1 MHILIAED
9 DVPVAKFLSSGL
21 ESEHYDVRIATAGR
35 QVSQMM
41 EAGQCDLV
49 ILDLNLP
56 DVSGME
62 VLRQVRSA
70 RPHLPVLILTGSARV
85 EDRVDGLDSGAD
97 DYLTKPFAFSEL
109 SARVR
114 ALLRRSSLP
123 FEPVLRSLD
132 LELDR
137 VRRIVSRGGRSIE
150 LTPKEFAVL
159 EYLMLNTGLDVSRS
173 SIIHHVWKLSSD
185 TLTNVVDVYI
195 NYLRRKIDVDSP
207 ERLIHTVRGAGYRLG
222 ARSIPA
228 RTAVGGDKQ
237 LRTPAIL
244 VGANSIE
251 K

>member
-85 EDRVDGLDSGAD
+85 QDRVDGLNSGAD

-109 SARVR
+109 LARVR

-123 FEPVLRSLD
+123 FEPVLYNLD

-137 VRRIVSRGGRSIE
+137 VGHLVRRNGRSIE
-150 LTPKEFAVL
+150 LTPKEFALL
-159 EYLMLNTGLDVSRS
+159 EYLMLNAGRNVSRS
-173 SIIHHVWKLSSD
+173 AIIHHVWKLSAE
-185 TLTNVVDVYI
+185 TMTNVVDVYI
-195 NYLRRKIDVDSP
+195 NYLRKKIDLDAS
-207 ERLIHTVRGAGYRLG
+207 ERLIHTVRGAGYRIG
-222 ARSIPA
+222 AKS
-228 RTAVGGDKQ
+228 TH
-237 LRTPAIL
+237 
-244 VGANSIE
+244 
-251 K
+251 

>member
-21 ESEHYDVRIATAGR
+21 ESEHYEVRIATAGR

-62 VLRQVRSA
+62 VLRQVGSA
-70 RPHLPVLILTGSARV
+70 NPHFPVLILTEPALVRV
-85 EDRVDGLDSGAD
+85 
-97 DYLTKPFAFSEL
+97 
-109 SARVR
+109 
-114 ALLRRSSLP
+114 LLRLSSLP

-150 LTPKEFAVL
+150 LTPKEFALL

-222 ARSIPA
+222 ARSVPA
-228 RTAVGGDKQ
+228 RAPVGDD
-237 LRTPAIL
+237 
-244 VGANSIE
+244 
-251 K
+251 